1 MLSDTYCIF
10 IGVVRFKYTYSYC
23 ITHDGLTILD
33 NEAEVLMMGSEH
45 QGLRA
50 NASSDVDNQGT
61 LREAIP
67 SVP

>member
-1 MLSDTYCIF
+1 MRVQKAFGL
-10 IGVVRFKYTYSYC
+10 VVGFKYTYLYC
-23 ITHDGLTILD
+23 ITHDGLMILD
-33 NEAEVLMMGSEH
+33 NKVDVLMMGSEH